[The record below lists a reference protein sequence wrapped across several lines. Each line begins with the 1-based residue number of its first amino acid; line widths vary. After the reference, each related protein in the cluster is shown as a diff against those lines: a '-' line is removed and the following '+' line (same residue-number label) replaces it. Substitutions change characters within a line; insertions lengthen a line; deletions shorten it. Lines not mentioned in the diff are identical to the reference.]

1 MSFIEQ
7 AMALAT
13 MPVPGPGT
21 PEETRKTFDAMPM
34 AELAPVWC
42 ALQRLSRRDLTDGT
56 WMVSSYFDSLPHDGP
71 ERAFELVLEVLRS
84 ETDKSVR
91 MQLNRRIMTVLV
103 YPHGPRMIDR
113 IEAEARGNPN
123 LRWLLGGV
131 HWWGP
136 DEAVK
141 ARIKAVA
148 DIEGWDADKEA
159 HERPE
164 RPIDCESM
172 SLSELARAWIEH
184 HSKAEKDQ
192 DGNWDTLCDYE
203 SDLVG
208 ENPDKTI
215 DWILEILKIED
226 NPMDLGAG
234 RRHAGERDRHA
245 HHRPDR
251 ARGRGESA
259 LSPLA
264 RRRLVQHR
272 AGAVEGAPR
281 CDSAGEAVVGR
292 SSRCWR
298 LTKADV
304 IADASAFALP
314 AISIRP
320 SIATARSAA

>member
-13 MPVPGPGT
+13 MPAPGPGT
-21 PEETRKTFDAMPM
+21 PEETKKTFDALPM

-42 ALQRLSRRDLTDGT
+42 ALQRLSTRDLTDGT
-56 WMVSSYFDSLPHDGP
+56 WMVSSYFDHLPHDDP

-103 YPHGPRMIDR
+103 YPHGPRMIER
-113 IEAEARGNPN
+113 IEAEARGNAS

-136 DEAVK
+136 DEAIK
-141 ARIKAVA
+141 ARVKAVA

-164 RPIDCESM
+164 HPIDCEAM
-172 SLSELARAWIEH
+172 SLPELARAWVEQ

-192 DGNWDTLCDYE
+192 DQNWHTLYDYE
-203 SDLVG
+203 TELVSDD
-208 ENPDKTI
+208 PDKAI

-226 NPMDLGAG
+226 NPMMISVLAAGMLENVTGMHTIDRIEHEAAANPRFLHLLGGVWYNTAP
-234 RRHAGERDRHA
+234 E
-245 HHRPDR
+245 PLK
-251 ARGRGESA
+251 ARLDTILKG
-259 LSPLA
+259 A
-264 RRRLVQHR
+264 R
-272 AGAVEGAPR
+272 
-281 CDSAGEAVVGR
+281 
-292 SSRCWR
+292 W
-298 LTKADV
+298 
-304 IADASAFALP
+304 
-314 AISIRP
+314 
-320 SIATARSAA
+320 

>member
-42 ALQRLSRRDLTDGT
+42 ALQRLSTRDLTDGT

-148 DIEGWDADKEA
+148 DIEGWDAYKEA

-226 NPMDLGAG
+226 NPMMISVLAAGMLENVTGMHTIDRIEREAAGNPRFLHLLGGVWYNTAPEPLKARLDAILQG
-234 RRHAGERDRHA
+234 RR
-245 HHRPDR
+245 
-251 ARGRGESA
+251 
-259 LSPLA
+259 
-264 RRRLVQHR
+264 
-272 AGAVEGAPR
+272 
-281 CDSAGEAVVGR
+281 
-292 SSRCWR
+292 W
-298 LTKADV
+298 
-304 IADASAFALP
+304 
-314 AISIRP
+314 
-320 SIATARSAA
+320 